1 MQNHA
6 VLLRYLAPNCREE
19 VKAYL
24 NKRSESPPIAAEKR
38 KQGRVRARFY
48 NNSAQ
53 PSPPPVHGAT
63 PRADIFCCRR
73 GSGHTSDGEPGT
85 RE

>member
-1 MQNHA
+1 MNDCLVQNHA

-53 PSPPPVHGAT
+53 PSPPPFA
-63 PRADIFCCRR
+63 R
-73 GSGHTSDGEPGT
+73 GHAARGHFLLQARKWPHE
-85 RE
+85 